1 VGGLVN
7 PEPFFVNLLCLLC
20 VRGIGSDG
28 VYISADVRFCRRCAL
43 RVIEVMEL
51 ELRQSPAISSGRRS

>member
-1 VGGLVN
+1 MN

-43 RVIEVMEL
+43 SAIEVMQL
-51 ELRQSPAISSGRRS
+51 ELKRTERVRL